1 MKKASL
7 LLFLLL
13 FTFSCFSQDRKTL
26 EERALKYYT
35 YSVNQQ
41 YDSLVNYIH
50 QSIFKSVTRKDLT
63 AYLNKKLS
71 SDQLTLSPI
80 NTPPNFY
87 FGEIRKIGETYYCIY
102 YTDQTMKAKF
112 HEEIAKRESDYLIE
126 YTKKRF
132 NADKVMFNPRMNA
145 IISLH
150 RMKDIAIADKESN
163 YVWMFSPEINDR
175 SIREQLGL

>member
-1 MKKASL
+1 MKKASIL
-7 LLFLLL
+7 VFLLL
-13 FTFSCFSQDRKTL
+13 SFSCFAQDRKAL
-26 EERALKYYT
+26 EERALKFYN

-41 YDSLVNYIH
+41 YDSLVDYIH
-50 QSIFKSVTRKDLT
+50 QSIFKTVTRKDFAL
-63 AYLNKKLS
+63 YLSKKLS

-112 HEEIAKRESDYLIE
+112 HEEIATKERDYLIE

-175 SIREQLGL
+175 NVREQLGL